1 MGSPSDDFSFN
12 LNLLYVGSFPENMGA
27 GKYSFSYALV
37 RPDGTWSFLKK
48 LSEIVDIEKIE
59 EKKNEVERVDIASA
73 VQHIKSVINPD
84 LALVHFV
91 CLKGITTYRLDIF
104 MSIRHILLEETVAS
118 KQVTILDP
126 KDFAVIVKSQNNIDC
141 NSK

>member
-12 LNLLYVGSFPENMGA
+12 LNLLYVGSFPENMGG

-59 EKKNEVERVDIASA
+59 EKKNEIERVDIASA

-104 MSIRHILLEETVAS
+104 MSIRHILLEETVGS

-141 NSK
+141 N

>member
-1 MGSPSDDFSFN
+1 
-12 LNLLYVGSFPENMGA
+12 MGA